1 MSAEEELAGD
11 AIEYVIGT
19 LDQNERQNVSDRR
32 NKDHTLDNA
41 ILDWEAR
48 LAPLNALA
56 PDVMPSPGLWPRIKS
71 RLPSS
76 GSVALV
82 DLDKLRGQLKL
93 WQRVAAAS
101 LLLAA
106 IGWGNFYLER
116 EERLRQP
123 APIAP
128 TLVASLQQQ
137 AAPPAFLIGLD
148 EKAQQ
153 LKILALGNAA
163 PTDKDYELWLIADGL
178 DAPRSL
184 GVVRPETVSLKADL
198 HGLAA
203 EAVRKATLAISLEP
217 SGGSPTGKPTGPVLF
232 TGTFVAAKL

>member
-11 AIEYVIGT
+11 AAEYVIGT
-19 LDQNERQNVSDRR
+19 LDETERQSVAARR
-32 NKDHTLDNA
+32 SHDAVLDAA
-41 ILDWEAR
+41 IQDWETR

-56 PDVMPSPGLWPRIKS
+56 PAVAPSPELWQSIRTQ
-71 RLPSS
+71 LAAG
-76 GSVALV
+76 GSAALAE
-82 DLDKLRGQLKL
+82 LDKLRGQLRL
-93 WQRVAAAS
+93 WQRVAAG
-101 LLLAA
+101 LLLLGV

-116 EERLRQP
+116 EERRNQP
-123 APIAP
+123 PPVAP

-137 AAPPAFLIGLD
+137 AAPPAFIIGLD

-153 LKILALGNAA
+153 LKIVALGNAA

-184 GVVRPETVSLKADL
+184 GIVRPETVKLKADL
-198 HGLAA
+198 HGLAP

-217 SGGSPTGKPTGPVLF
+217 TGGSPTGKATGPVLF